1 MVDGKGSFRWTGLV
15 IMAVVIA
22 LMVSC
27 SGVTPSP
34 SVQSSPVPESTP
46 EFKPAPATA
55 EVSPGPTTRTEPP
68 LLSYRDL
75 GRFVNTDPATIDNS
89 GFPITP
95 VEEIHRTGS
104 PRDVDINS
112 YRLAVDGLV
121 DHALS
126 LSYQDLLQY
135 APLTRAVLLICPGFF
150 VDNAD
155 WTGVPVKTILSE
167 AGLKPEARE
176 VIFHSVDGYQQY
188 FPLQDVLKDGVFLAY
203 QVNGQ
208 TLPREHGYPLQ
219 LVVQGAY
226 GSKWAKWVNR
236 VEVN

>member
-1 MVDGKGSFRWTGLV
+1 
-15 IMAVVIA
+15 
-22 LMVSC
+22 
-27 SGVTPSP
+27 
-34 SVQSSPVPESTP
+34 
-46 EFKPAPATA
+46 
-55 EVSPGPTTRTEPP
+55 
-68 LLSYRDL
+68 
-75 GRFVNTDPATIDNS
+75 
-89 GFPITP
+89 

-112 YRLAVDGLV
+112 YRLAVDGQV
-121 DHALS
+121 DQALS

-188 FPLQDVLKDGVFLAY
+188 FPLQDVLKTESFWPIRLMVRLYQGAWLPSAAGRPGVLW
-203 QVNGQ
+203 QQ
-208 TLPREHGYPLQ
+208 
-219 LVVQGAY
+219 VVQVGQPC
-226 GSKWAKWVNR
+226 GS
-236 VEVN
+236 